1 MSRSKRKTPV
11 RGICGSRHHISEK
24 TEKRKAN
31 RKMRRKNKVL
41 LETSSNLD
49 QLLFKHKDEVEDVYG
64 WSKDGK
70 IRFDPKDPRWKKEL
84 RK

>member
-1 MSRSKRKTPV
+1 
-11 RGICGSRHHISEK
+11 
-24 TEKRKAN
+24 
-31 RKMRRKNKVL
+31 MRRKNKVL